1 MLAASLRVAALL
13 TPRKMLMALQ
23 RKKCWIYS
31 FYETMIQQTKLLT
44 HHPFFV
50 FPFWNSLA
58 IILIIPHHPHE
69 TRSEM
74 DAATR
79 LSAAD
84 SLDAMLHMVLFA
96 VEVGLVGGC

>member
-1 MLAASLRVAALL
+1 MLQLCSLTSKKDVNGSARTVGYIFFLRKHDTTNETAETHDSSSLFCFFFLELL
-13 TPRKMLMALQ
+13 R
-23 RKKCWIYS
+23 
-31 FYETMIQQTKLLT
+31 
-44 HHPFFV
+44 HHPHQ
-50 FPFWNSLA
+50 S
-58 IILIIPHHPHE
+58 PHHPHDKE

-96 VEVGLVGGC
+96 VEVGWAHLF